1 MLTLDVHNHFIP
13 MDVVDGASKGSAF
26 DDERVEGSAGGNTT
40 RLFKVGVPDTAGR
53 RLSVRSMD
61 E

>member
-26 DDERVEGSAGGNTT
+26 DHKSVEDIAGRNTM
-40 RLFKVGVPDTAGR
+40 RLFKVGAPDSSGR
-53 RLSVRSMD
+53 RLPVRSVD